1 MYDDLCVNV
10 VCDLC
15 KVFVVFFKFLKFCF
29 IKFYLGCWNMG
40 FGNKKKRYRICKYVL
55 GVGKKVSNIMIGGE

>member
-40 FGNKKKRYRICKYVL
+40 FGNEKKDIEFVNMCKVL
-55 GVGKKVSNIMIGGE
+55 ERR

>member
-40 FGNKKKRYRICKYVL
+40 FGNKKKDIEFVNMC
-55 GVGKKVSNIMIGGE
+55 